1 MSKITLKDTKS
12 TVYLTNIDKLT
23 GDIESV
29 VIPHD
34 LAIGFTGVEKKLII
48 TGDSLF
54 YGDSR
59 HEGNIYSRMFVN
71 SANVKYDNTI
81 YSGTNAMLVGPVT
94 IDTDVIV
101 TIESGAVLKIV

>member
-1 MSKITLKDTKS
+1 MSAITIKDTKS
-12 TVYLTNIDKLT
+12 TVYLTNIDKTT
-23 GDIESV
+23 GEIESV
-29 VIPHD
+29 IIPHD

-48 TGDSLF
+48 TGGSLF

-81 YSGTNAMLVGPVT
+81 YGGTNAMLVGPVT
-94 IDTDVIV
+94 IDSDITV
-101 TIESGAVLKIV
+101 TIESGAVLKIL